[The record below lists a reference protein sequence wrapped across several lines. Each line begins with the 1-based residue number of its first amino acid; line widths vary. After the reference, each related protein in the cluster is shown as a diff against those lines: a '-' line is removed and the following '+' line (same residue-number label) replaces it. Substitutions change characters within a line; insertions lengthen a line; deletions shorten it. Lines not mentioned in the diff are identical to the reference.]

1 MIGDIYFSF
10 SLWLTCLLLEVWM
23 RRRKRRRR
31 RRSRLPQQRPTQ
43 QLQQME
49 PRRRRR
55 RRRLPSKQFSPL
67 LKSYQ
72 PQPNQFCHNKLQA
85 LMYPPG
91 DFFVE
96 ISKVTIVNLWIISVF
111 VIEKFLPPRLIIP
124 YIPRIGHARFPQP
137 TIFLGMCLHF
147 IPLHCT
153 FASYFNLWGIPE
165 SIWHNL
171 VHEIYEPRFEKV
183 GILQENTVDA
193 F

>member
-1 MIGDIYFSF
+1 MTQEEIDDMFEEFDSTTMALSLQ

-43 QLQQME
+43 QLQQMG
-49 PRRRRR
+49 PRRKRR
-55 RRRLPSKQFSPL
+55 RRRLPSKQFSP
-67 LKSYQ
+67 SYQ
-72 PQPNQFCHNKLQA
+72 HQPDQFRHNNLQA

-96 ISKVTIVNLWIISVF
+96 ISKVIIMNLAIF
-111 VIEKFLPPRLIIP
+111 NIEKNSATPINNSIHSADRPCPIP
-124 YIPRIGHARFPQP
+124 TTYL
-137 TIFLGMCLHF
+137 FLGMCLHF

-165 SIWHNL
+165 SI
-171 VHEIYEPRFEKV
+171 
-183 GILQENTVDA
+183 
-193 F
+193 